1 MELLRLKEEIA
12 RIEGRTKRFTQ
23 LKESPE
29 KAWTFGIE
37 EIDRS
42 VSEEGLSGGS
52 LHDLFPER
60 NVNIASVGSLVLR
73 LMARLP
79 RHGPIVWCQAPFEA
93 REHGRPY
100 APGLLGSA
108 LRPERFVFV
117 ALAKPREMG
126 FVLEEALALAPVAAV
141 VGEGPPLEFTE
152 TRRLSLI
159 AGRSGVP
166 CLFIN
171 TDAVPE
177 ASAALTRWRVGP
189 RPGPADPL
197 DPKRPGPPAW
207 NIELTRA
214 RGGRPGSWEI
224 TWDDETHSFRAIS
237 DACDRSLRATGG
249 GAPPLRTEPRRRRA
263 G

>member
-1 MELLRLKEEIA
+1 MELSRLREEIA
-12 RIEGRTKRFTQ
+12 RIEGRTRRFAS

-29 KAWTFGIE
+29 KAWAFGLPA
-37 EIDRS
+37 IDRNLP
-42 VSEEGLSGGS
+42 EEGLSVGA
-52 LHDLFPER
+52 LHDFFPEQ
-60 NVNIASVGSLVLR
+60 NVNISAVASLMLR
-73 LMARLP
+73 LILRLS
-79 RHGPIVWCQAPFEA
+79 RRGPIVWCQAPLEA

-100 APGLLGSA
+100 APGFLKSA

-117 ALAKPREMG
+117 ALPRPREMG
-126 FVLEEALALAPVAAV
+126 FVLEEALAMAPVAAV
-141 VGEGPPLEFTE
+141 IGEGVPLEFTE

-166 CLFIN
+166 CLFLN
-171 TDAVPE
+171 TDAVVE

-207 NIELTRA
+207 GLELTRA
-214 RGGRPGSWEI
+214 RGGKPGSWEI
-224 TWDDETHSFRAIS
+224 TWDDETHSFRVLS
-237 DACDRSLRATGG
+237 DACDRPLPAAGG
-249 GAPPLRTEPRRRRA
+249 GAPPLFAEAGRRRA